1 MAFVLIKFKDRE
13 RFEKYVSD
21 VTLSL
26 EPGFIV
32 LTDGQATQTVFPAA
46 DIAHVIVRTT
56 GRVLARCPECERMN
70 FAENGRML
78 GHLRVD
84 DSLLPRACLGTG
96 KEPST
101 SIPRES
107 A

>member
-1 MAFVLIKFKDRE
+1 MVPEMPARQ
-13 RFEKYVSD
+13 SD
-21 VTLSL
+21 ARQS
-26 EPGFIV
+26 GANM
-32 LTDGQATQTVFPAA
+32 GSAGKAATQTVFPAA